1 MWESMIYPNPLLMWG
16 PLIYP
21 GPCYN
26 DDEQDAWDTIC
37 NMKTGKNEK
46 KNEVLIDLVLLPA
59 GTWQQRLLDVIV

>member
-1 MWESMIYPNPLLMWG
+1 MGAIGLPQPLADVG

-21 GPCYN
+21 APCYS
-26 DDEQDAWDTIC
+26 DDEQEASDTIC
-37 NMKTGKNEK
+37 NLPTGKNEK